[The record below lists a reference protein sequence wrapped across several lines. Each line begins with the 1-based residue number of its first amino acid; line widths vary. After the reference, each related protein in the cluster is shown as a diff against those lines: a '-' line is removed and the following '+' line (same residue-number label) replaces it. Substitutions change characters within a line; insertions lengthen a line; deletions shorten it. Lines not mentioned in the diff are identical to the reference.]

1 MLVMVKVESGSG
13 GGGGGS
19 DAQEQHI
26 ERQKWQLQL
35 LISLSDAQT
44 RFSRGENCRTVLLL
58 LLVSVVED
66 SENVLLLLFAVIMC
80 QRKVEV
86 CAHRSMMR
94 MIKVMGKAVTTRA
107 PLVHSLNSTSG
118 GGGELPSVRLRILN
132 DNDDDDDDDGDD
144 DDERVMMIQVHS
156 TRLSTFS
163 ISQLFHFPFWSA
175 VCLYLS
181 ISL

>member
-1 MLVMVKVESGSG
+1 M
-13 GGGGGS
+13 
-19 DAQEQHI
+19 
-26 ERQKWQLQL
+26 
-35 LISLSDAQT
+35 
-44 RFSRGENCRTVLLL
+44 
-58 LLVSVVED
+58 SVVED
-66 SENVLLLLFAVIMC
+66 GENVLLLLFAVIMC

-86 CAHRSMMR
+86 CAHRSMMG